1 MKVVELFA
9 GTRSIGRAFERRGH
23 EVLSIDWDERFE
35 DIDIYGDV
43 LEVSYRDILDR
54 IGKPD
59 VIWASPDCTTY
70 SIAAISHHRKR
81 EDHGNLLGMSD
92 YARVCDRVNLHMH
105 NLIMMLTPPHLVHR
119 EPSRGHEEDGLHA
132 RFGAPHAHL
141 LPVRRHPH
149 EAHRHLD

>member
-92 YARVCDRVNLHMH
+92 YAKVCDRVNLHMH
-105 NLIMMLTPPHLVHR
+105 NIIMMLTPPFGS
-119 EPSRGHEEDGLHA
+119 SRTLA
-132 RFGAPHAHL
+132 GA
-141 LPVRRHPH
+141 
-149 EAHRHLD
+149 